1 MTKQSNNLAKKIM
14 KKFFNGVL
22 TCIMRG
28 DILLVRQQQ
37 RGIKIMGGIVF
48 IAGLGVVMTMLM
60 SLK

>member
-1 MTKQSNNLAKKIM
+1 MVVYYGCTK
-14 KKFFNGVL
+14 
-22 TCIMRG
+22 R
-28 DILLVRQQQ
+28 Q

>member
-1 MTKQSNNLAKKIM
+1 MGLY
-14 KKFFNGVL
+14 G
-22 TCIMRG
+22 G
-28 DILLVRQQQ
+28 ILWLHERQ